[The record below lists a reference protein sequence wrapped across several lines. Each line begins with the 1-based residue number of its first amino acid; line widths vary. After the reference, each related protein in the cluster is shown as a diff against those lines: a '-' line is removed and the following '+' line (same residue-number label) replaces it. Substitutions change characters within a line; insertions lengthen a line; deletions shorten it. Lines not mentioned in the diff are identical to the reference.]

1 MIRIFTLIFCCLFL
15 LNISAQTD
23 SVNNAKDTTLLISF
37 EVIPKEGHVFLS
49 WITATE
55 NNNAYFTIER
65 SKDRRKFH
73 KVIDVP
79 AAGTSTSYKEYVE
92 TDYQPYTETSYYR
105 IKQTDFNGVSTYF
118 PTTGVLYNSKK
129 KSKVSVNQPTVSM
142 DGGANQNKE
151 VLVVLQD
158 ADGKNL
164 TGKVILIQEESQLSA
179 VDEHKVIPP
188 GIYIIVASSEG
199 NMYGQ
204 KVIVKE

>member
-1 MIRIFTLIFCCLFL
+1 MIRISTLICCCLF
-15 LNISAQTD
+15 IYRVSAQIDTTRI
-23 SVNNAKDTTLLISF
+23 SKDTTLLISF
-37 EVIPKEGHVFLS
+37 EVVPKEGHVLLS

-55 NNNAYFTIER
+55 SNNAYFTIER
-65 SKDRRKFH
+65 SKDGKKYH

-79 AAGTSTSYKEYVE
+79 GAGNSFTYKEYVE
-92 TDYQPYTETSYYR
+92 TDYQPYNETSYYR
-105 IKQTDFNGVSTYF
+105 IKQTDYNGISIYF

-129 KSKVSVNQPTVSM
+129 KSKVSVNPPPHINIE
-142 DGGANQNKE
+142 GAASQNPE

-164 TGKVILIQEESQLSA
+164 TGKVIITQEDSQLSA

-188 GIYIIVASSEG
+188 GTYTIIASSEG

-204 KVIVKE
+204 KIVVK